1 MENQRT
7 QTKVAMNYGT
17 LFGLGGVVIS
27 LLFYFMGTDIQSKLP
42 TYITDTVLCIFI
54 IIGIKSYRDE
64 DLGGYIS
71 YGKSLGTGTLIS
83 LFGGIITAI
92 YLVLFF
98 KYIAPDMIQRILDS
112 TQQKLIEEGMS
123 DDKIEMAM
131 SYTRKFMTPIWF
143 FGLSLIGTA
152 FMGFLFSLIISIFM
166 KKEESPF
173 NSKIG

>member
-17 LFGLGGVVIS
+17 LFGLAGVAIF

-42 TYITDTVLCIFI
+42 QWISYAVLCVFI
-54 IIGIKSYRDE
+54 VVGVKSYRDE

-83 LFGGIITAI
+83 LFGSFISAI
-92 YLVLFF
+92 FVVLFF
-98 KYIAPDMIQRILDS
+98 KFIAPDMIQRILDS

-152 FMGFLFSLIISIFM
+152 FMGFLFSID
-166 KKEESPF
+166 
-173 NSKIG
+173 